1 MSLEV
6 KNITK
11 SFGEQKVLNGISLVA
26 KEGHVYTIVG
36 GNGSGKT
43 TLINI
48 ISGFLKADS
57 GSIWYKKSNISEK
70 KPFRISKLGISRTFQ
85 DLRTIKKLTVEEN
98 ILLSLKRQNSDKL
111 FSEFVKFQESDY
123 LKAHEIIE
131 QVSLLDVKKSL
142 AQEISFG
149 QQKLLTIGCCIANES
164 KVLLLDE
171 PAAGLD
177 DENTSKIAIVI
188 RSLSQKFNKT
198 IIQIEHNQD
207 FIRKTTNEIIFL
219 FNGESYFFN
228 EFNSFINSDIVKNN
242 YLN

>member
-6 KNITK
+6 KKITK
-11 SFGEQKVLNGISLVA
+11 SFGEQKVLNGISFVA

-48 ISGFLKADS
+48 ISGFLEADS
-57 GSIWYKKSNISEK
+57 GSIWYEKNNISKK

-98 ILLSLKRQNSDKL
+98 ILLSLKRQNSNNL
-111 FSEFVKFQESDY
+111 FSEFIKFKISDY

-164 KVLLLDE
+164 NVLLLDE

-177 DENTSKIAIVI
+177 DENTSKIATVI
-188 RSLSQKFNKT
+188 KSLSQKFNKT

-207 FIRKTTNEIIFL
+207 FIKKTSNEIIFL
-219 FNGESYFFN
+219 FNGESYSFN
-228 EFNSFINSDIVKNN
+228 EFNSFINSELVKNN